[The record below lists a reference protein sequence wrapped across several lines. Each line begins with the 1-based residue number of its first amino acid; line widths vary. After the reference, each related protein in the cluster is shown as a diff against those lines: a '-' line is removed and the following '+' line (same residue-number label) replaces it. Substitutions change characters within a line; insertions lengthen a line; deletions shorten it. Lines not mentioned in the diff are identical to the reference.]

1 MTSFFLTVLLAMM
14 AAGAVAAPAGRY
26 PVQAPGIA
34 EPAAGE
40 AEPAVKKVVGC
51 VKGKN
56 TQMPVEFATI
66 QLHDAATGRMAAGA
80 TADSTGTFAIGG
92 VAQGRY
98 YVVCSFVGFT
108 PLTTKP
114 FSVSSSPA
122 TDIGTLW
129 MDDEGQ
135 QLGEVVV
142 AGRKPTFV
150 AQLDRKVYD
159 VGSDVMSSAGSVAD
173 LMQNIPTVDVDIDG
187 NVSLR
192 GNDNVTVLVNGK
204 PSAMMGAKTRGD
216 ALNQMPAGTIE
227 RIEVITNPSAR
238 FKPDGVSGIINIV
251 LKQNANAGTGAT
263 LTANAGSHGR
273 YNAGASLNW
282 GLGRTSIFGG
292 YAFRRDRYDR
302 TTTDRRSSAD
312 SNILQETYGL
322 GRPTSHTFRLGM
334 DSRLTDNDELQ
345 LSGSYNRRRFRRNE
359 QVTSQTTDMWQQV
372 TDSYHR
378 LRDALA
384 YENMWEAA
392 MHYAHTYGK
401 DNEWGVDYTYSAE
414 SEDEM
419 NRYSTTRNNAMSR
432 NNEGV
437 WNANYLHTAT
447 LHLTHHMGSV
457 KIMAGYE
464 MEHLRTEQDYRLY
477 CWDGSAFVYDGG
489 NSSSFVHWR
498 LLNTLYATAEMP
510 LGRWKL
516 MAGLR
521 GELAHVD
528 NRLLSLNESA
538 SQHYANLLPTLHAS
552 WQIDAHNEWLTSYS
566 MRVNRP
572 DGEDMNPFTERINP
586 LSLQSGNPDLK
597 PEKAH
602 SIETGWMWHDDYGTS
617 LTATLY
623 YRYLTNEITEV
634 SRYVDNGVL
643 LTTKANMDASQ
654 SAGME
659 VVWSQNVGR
668 WLSFNLNANGY
679 YNEINAQKLGY
690 GRHKGAFSWSALLGA
705 NITPVKH
712 ATLQVNARYRSPRL
726 VPQGKRDAD
735 CRINLGAKYE
745 IPGIGLSILGSVTDL
760 FDTYRKSYTLD
771 TPQLKQKV
779 ERRRNP
785 RIIYLG
791 VSYQIGANKKHSK
804 AKPEYDDSL

>member
-273 YNAGASLNW
+273 YNAGASLSGVW
-282 GLGRTSIFGG
+282 GAPAYSVDTPSGATGTTAPPPTAARRPTATS
-292 YAFRRDRYDR
+292 FRRPTGWADLHR
-302 TTTDRRSSAD
+302 TPSAWAW
-312 SNILQETYGL
+312 T
-322 GRPTSHTFRLGM
+322 
-334 DSRLTDNDELQ
+334 
-345 LSGSYNRRRFRRNE
+345 
-359 QVTSQTTDMWQQV
+359 
-372 TDSYHR
+372 
-378 LRDALA
+378 
-384 YENMWEAA
+384 
-392 MHYAHTYGK
+392 
-401 DNEWGVDYTYSAE
+401 
-414 SEDEM
+414 
-419 NRYSTTRNNAMSR
+419 
-432 NNEGV
+432 
-437 WNANYLHTAT
+437 
-447 LHLTHHMGSV
+447 
-457 KIMAGYE
+457 
-464 MEHLRTEQDYRLY
+464 
-477 CWDGSAFVYDGG
+477 
-489 NSSSFVHWR
+489 
-498 LLNTLYATAEMP
+498 
-510 LGRWKL
+510 
-516 MAGLR
+516 AGLPTMTSCNFR
-521 GELAHVD
+521 AAITAA
-528 NRLLSLNESA
+528 A
-538 SQHYANLLPTLHAS
+538 SGA
-552 WQIDAHNEWLTSYS
+552 TS
-566 MRVNRP
+566 R
-572 DGEDMNPFTERINP
+572 
-586 LSLQSGNPDLK
+586 
-597 PEKAH
+597 
-602 SIETGWMWHDDYGTS
+602 
-617 LTATLY
+617 
-623 YRYLTNEITEV
+623 
-634 SRYVDNGVL
+634 
-643 LTTKANMDASQ
+643 
-654 SAGME
+654 
-659 VVWSQNVGR
+659 
-668 WLSFNLNANGY
+668 
-679 YNEINAQKLGY
+679 
-690 GRHKGAFSWSALLGA
+690 
-705 NITPVKH
+705 
-712 ATLQVNARYRSPRL
+712 
-726 VPQGKRDAD
+726 
-735 CRINLGAKYE
+735 
-745 IPGIGLSILGSVTDL
+745 
-760 FDTYRKSYTLD
+760 
-771 TPQLKQKV
+771 
-779 ERRRNP
+779 
-785 RIIYLG
+785 
-791 VSYQIGANKKHSK
+791 
-804 AKPEYDDSL
+804 